1 MHKTLGFITD
11 TFNTDRENF
20 VTNACSQH
28 PKGTL
33 QDQHLKYFQM
43 FVFAVIFF
51 ARQTVRYE
59 TFPSNSLSLHQD
71 VHAKIC
77 QVLISELEDCQRE
90 VLCHNFSLL

>member
-1 MHKTLGFITD
+1 MHKTLRFITD

-51 ARQTVRYE
+51 ARQTDR
-59 TFPSNSLSLHQD
+59 
-71 VHAKIC
+71 
-77 QVLISELEDCQRE
+77 
-90 VLCHNFSLL
+90 